1 MDSRAI
7 PEAFRLALLG
17 LREASGRTDVEFE
30 EVPPPRGLAPLTAA
44 LAMRTLAE
52 EFGEPA
58 ATGRFVVLH
67 DPGGQ
72 PGWNGYFRIVAQIRS
87 HIDPEMGT
95 DPLLAEALWGWAD
108 ECLFQAG
115 AGYHDLAGTVTR
127 ELSEAFGGLELKG
140 STLNVEIRASWTPS
154 PPDLAP
160 HLSAWTDLMTR
171 TAGVAASRFLEG
183 V

>member
-1 MDSRAI
+1 
-7 PEAFRLALLG
+7 
-17 LREASGRTDVEFE
+17 
-30 EVPPPRGLAPLTAA
+30 
-44 LAMRTLAE
+44 MRTLAE

-72 PGWNGYFRIVAQIRS
+72 PGWNGDFRVVAQIRS